1 VTASREERFY
11 FHLQIAAARLRA
23 EADRRCIDQAGVTT
37 AQAAALAVIDD
48 QPGVSQRGLAHA
60 LHQTEPSITTLVRRL
75 LAAGLIDRTVDPR
88 DGRTRALVLS
98 DNGAVALASADAA
111 FSEINAHIDGLL
123 TDDDVRH
130 VADALR
136 RLAGTGS
143 GPYRRWPGRGGSS

>member
-1 VTASREERFY
+1 MAVSREERFY

-37 AQAAALAVIDD
+37 AQAAALAVIHE
-48 QPGVSQRGLAHA
+48 QPGVSQRGLAEA

-75 LAAGLIDRTVDPR
+75 LAAGLIVRTVGPS

-98 DNGAVALASADAA
+98 ENGGAALAAADWA
-111 FSEINAHIDGLL
+111 FSEINQSIDGLL
-123 TDDDVRH
+123 TDDEVRQTADV
-130 VADALR
+130 LR

-143 GPYRRWPGRGGSS
+143 RLGRRRPGGHGSS